1 MAPQLN
7 ASQHI
12 LVNTLLKEGFKNKL
26 LASEAL
32 CSVPIIMNN
41 SSLETVFA
49 RADWIDKG
57 RRTNFVVSNRP
68 QRPLNSGR
76 TK

>member
-7 ASQHI
+7 AAQHI
-12 LVNTLLKEGFKNKL
+12 LINTLLKGGFKNKL
-26 LASEAL
+26 IASEAL
-32 CSVPIIMNN
+32 CSVLIMNN

-57 RRTNFVVSNRP
+57 RRINFVVSNRP
-68 QRPLNSGR
+68 QRLSNSGR